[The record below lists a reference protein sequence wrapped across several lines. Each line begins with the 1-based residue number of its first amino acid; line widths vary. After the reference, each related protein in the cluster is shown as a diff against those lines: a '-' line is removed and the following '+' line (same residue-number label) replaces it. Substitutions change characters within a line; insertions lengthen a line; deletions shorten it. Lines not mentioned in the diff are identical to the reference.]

1 MPPRTPNTPPEGG
14 DFEEQDDGVAKA
26 EDALASAKQ
35 PTNAETSD
43 DLLKRIKRLEAELA
57 RSNAGRMIAEEESA
71 RLSAQA
77 QNSLFTTNVTERFSR
92 KSASGKDIWWYRI
105 DLAPCGGT
113 EVKINGVPYYHG
125 STYEFETDLLRSIKE
140 IVARTWD
147 HENNIMGNNEN
158 VYKVAQDR
166 ILRGGERRH

>member
-1 MPPRTPNTPPEGG
+1 MPPRTPNTPP
-14 DFEEQDDGVAKA
+14 DDGVFEDRDEPEQIEQKA
-26 EDALASAKQ
+26 ETPD
-35 PTNAETSD
+35 E
-43 DLLKRIKRLEAELA
+43 LKARIKALEAQLA
-57 RSNAGRMIAEEESA
+57 RSQAGKAIAEEESA

-77 QNSLFTTNVTERFSR
+77 QSSMFTTNVTERFSR
-92 KSASGKDIWWYRI
+92 KAESGKDLYWYRI

-147 HENNIMGNNEN
+147 HENNIQGNNEN

-166 ILRGGERRH
+166 ILRGGDRRR

>member
-1 MPPRTPNTPPEGG
+1 MPPRTPNTPPVEGG
-14 DFEEQDDGVAKA
+14 EDDPIELSAGATETPDELKARIAQLEEELRRSGAA
-26 EDALASAKQ
+26 
-35 PTNAETSD
+35 
-43 DLLKRIKRLEAELA
+43 RL
-57 RSNAGRMIAEEESA
+57 IAEEESA

-77 QNSLFTTNVTERFSR
+77 QSSMFTTNVTERFSR
-92 KSASGKDIWWYRI
+92 KTESGKDLYWYRI

-147 HENNIMGNNEN
+147 HENNIMGSNEN
-158 VYKVAQDR
+158 VYKVAQER
-166 ILRGGERRH
+166 ILRGGDRRH

>member
-14 DFEEQDDGVAKA
+14 GDAPEE
-26 EDALASAKQ
+26 L
-35 PTNAETSD
+35 
-43 DLLKRIKRLEAELA
+43 
-57 RSNAGRMIAEEESA
+57 NAGAPETQDELKARIAQLEEELRRSGAARLIAEEESA

-77 QNSLFTTNVTERFSR
+77 QSSMFTTNVTERFSR
-92 KSASGKDIWWYRI
+92 TSAEGKDLYWYRI

-147 HENNIMGNNEN
+147 HENNIMGANEN

>member
-14 DFEEQDDGVAKA
+14 DEDLNAGAPEGQQDLKA
-26 EDALASAKQ
+26 
-35 PTNAETSD
+35 
-43 DLLKRIKRLEAELA
+43 RIAELEEELRRSGAA
-57 RSNAGRMIAEEESA
+57 RLIAEEESA

-77 QNSLFTTNVTERFSR
+77 QSSIFTTNVTERFSR
-92 KSASGKDIWWYRI
+92 TAESGKDLYWYRI

-147 HENNIMGNNEN
+147 HENNIMGANEN
-158 VYKVAQDR
+158 AYKVAQDKM
-166 ILRGGERRH
+166 LRGGDRRR

>member
-1 MPPRTPNTPPEGG
+1 MVARTPNTPPQGG
-14 DFEEQDDGVAKA
+14 DNDLIGKD
-26 EDALASAKQ
+26 
-35 PTNAETSD
+35 PETPD
-43 DLLKRIKRLEAELA
+43 QLKTRIAELEEELRRSGAA
-57 RSNAGRMIAEEESA
+57 RLIAEEESA

-77 QNSLFTTNVTERFSR
+77 QSSMFTTNVTERFSR
-92 KSASGKDIWWYRI
+92 KTEDGRDLYWYRI

-147 HENNIMGNNEN
+147 HENNIMGANEN

-166 ILRGGERRH
+166 ILRGHDRRH

>member
-1 MPPRTPNTPPEGG
+1 MPPRTPNTPPDGG
-14 DFEEQDDGVAKA
+14 VFEDNDEPIEQPAKV
-26 EDALASAKQ
+26 ES
-35 PTNAETSD
+35 PD
-43 DLLKRIKRLEAELA
+43 DLKARIKALEAQLA
-57 RSNAGRMIAEEESA
+57 RSQVGKAIAEEESA

-77 QNSLFTTNVTERFSR
+77 QSSMFTTNVTERFSR
-92 KSASGKDIWWYRI
+92 KTETGKDLWWYRI

-147 HENNIMGNNEN
+147 HENNIQGSNEN

-166 ILRGGERRH
+166 ILRGGDSRRR

>member
-1 MPPRTPNTPPEGG
+1 MPARTPNTPPQGG
-14 DFEEQDDGVAKA
+14 DDDFEENSKPA
-26 EDALASAKQ
+26 EQTPEQLQA
-35 PTNAETSD
+35 
-43 DLLKRIKRLEAELA
+43 RIKALEAELA
-57 RSNAGRMIAEEESA
+57 RSDAGRLIAEEESA

-77 QNSLFTTNVTERFSR
+77 QSSLFTTNVTERFSR
-92 KSASGKDIWWYRI
+92 KREDGKELWWYRI

-113 EVKINGVPYYHG
+113 EVRINGVPYYHG

-147 HENNIMGNNEN
+147 HENNIMGANEN

-166 ILRGGERRH
+166 ILRGADRRH

>member
-1 MPPRTPNTPPEGG
+1 MPPRTPNTPPDGG
-14 DFEEQDDGVAKA
+14 VFEENDEPIEQKA
-26 EDALASAKQ
+26 ESA
-35 PTNAETSD
+35 D
-43 DLLKRIKRLEAELA
+43 DLKARIKLLETELA
-57 RSNAGRMIAEEESA
+57 RSKAGKAIAEEDSA

-77 QNSLFTTNVTERFSR
+77 QSSMFTTNVTERFSR
-92 KSASGKDIWWYRI
+92 KAESGKDLYWYRI

-113 EVKINGVPYYHG
+113 EVKINGIPYYHG

-147 HENNIMGNNEN
+147 HENNIQGNNEN

-166 ILRGGERRH
+166 ILRGGDRRR